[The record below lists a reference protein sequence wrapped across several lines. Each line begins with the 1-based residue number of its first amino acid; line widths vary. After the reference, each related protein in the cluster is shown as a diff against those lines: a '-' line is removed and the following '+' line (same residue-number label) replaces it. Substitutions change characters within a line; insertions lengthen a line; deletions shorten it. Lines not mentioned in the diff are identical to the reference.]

1 MLVNAYCTH
10 RDPPALPFPHTLR
23 GRRDTTDAELAGH
36 LQGFM
41 GFVMDGGKRPMT
53 AMRYAV
59 IRHLERVRHHVAF
72 ELDPSQLGALEAWA
86 TEANAIVFLPDAT
99 VRAPN
104 GAVLVD
110 PSTGDPQPG
119 AVMPHPRGAE
129 ERKRATDT
137 RLAELGVAVPA
148 SLPPVIDATEV
159 LLRSAD
165 EVAAR
170 AIALF
175 ACAVRAESL
184 TSGAD
189 IPVAELE
196 KRLPRAVAS
205 LSPKERAFFSASAPN
220 QQDVVNHLWRYEA
233 LAALAWSLGWL
244 SELPLPTHIC
254 DVAALAKTMLE
265 RGTQDFVDTARL
277 RPTPE
282 ILDALDMHF
291 RLHWATT
298 DARIKKGPPPAGLEP
313 GVVAERHYALNWLVR
328 FEDADWDDVD
338 TPT

>member
-10 RDPPALPFPHTLR
+10 RDPPPILFPHTLR
-23 GRRDTTDAELAGH
+23 GRRDTTDPELAGH

-59 IRHLERVRHHVAF
+59 IRHLERVRHHVSL
-72 ELDPSQLGALEAWA
+72 EIDPSQLEALEAWA
-86 TEANAIVFLPDAT
+86 IEANALVFLPDAT

-110 PSTGDPQPG
+110 PSTGEPQPG
-119 AVMPHPRGAE
+119 ATVPHPRGAQ
-129 ERKRATDT
+129 ERKRASDG

-148 SLPPVIDATEV
+148 SLPPVVDATEV
-159 LLRSAD
+159 ALRSAD

-184 TSGAD
+184 TSGKE
-189 IPVAELE
+189 IPVDELE
-196 KRLPRAVAS
+196 KRLPLAFAS
-205 LSPKERAFFSASAPN
+205 LSPKERAFLFASTPN

-233 LAALAWSLGWL
+233 LAVLAWSLGWL
-244 SELPLPTHIC
+244 PELPLPSRIC
-254 DVAALAKTMLE
+254 DVPALAKAMLE
-265 RGTQDFVDTARL
+265 RGNQDFVDSSAL
-277 RPTPE
+277 RPTAE

-291 RLHWATT
+291 RFHWATT
-298 DARIKKGPPPAGLEP
+298 DARVKKGPPPAGLEP
-313 GVVAERHYALNWLVR
+313 GVVAERHHALNWLAR
-328 FEDADWDDVD
+328 FEDAAWDDVD